1 MANCNTLCP
10 QNFTINQLQF
20 NSNCSACLRATKNQ
34 MYSSAS
40 CMSCWI
46 FLGIGSGKCVP
57 TAASGYVFYANDLGS
72 GRPGSALWTGSENLT
87 SLTCTSDY
95 VNIYG
100 IGQSQ
105 NHTVRTPSSLNYTLT
120 GLPAHRGI
128 TLVFNIFKIDEWIM
142 EGNSTNTI
150 INITVNSPGYQG
162 NTFNIRLTNQ
172 FGSNICGGSG
182 REMIWAMQANLNDHI
197 GNQVTMTV
205 LAPDQGIFVRQL

>member
-1 MANCNTLCP
+1 
-10 QNFTINQLQF
+10 
-20 NSNCSACLRATKNQ
+20 
-34 MYSSAS
+34 MYSSAA

-57 TAASGYVFYANDLGS
+57 ASASGYVFYANDLTS
-72 GRPGSALWTGSENLT
+72 GPGSALWTGSENLT
-87 SLTCTSDY
+87 AFTCTSDY

-100 IGQSQ
+100 IGQPE
-105 NHTVRTPSSLNYTLT
+105 NHTVKTPSSLNYTLT

-128 TLVFNIFKIDEWIM
+128 TLVFNIFKIDDWII

-182 REMIWAMQANLNDHI
+182 REMIWAMQATLNDHI
-197 GNQVTMTV
+197 SNQVTMTV
-205 LAPDQGIFVRQL
+205 YAPDKGIFVRQL